1 MWNLFE
7 AMVAVFLVYV
17 LMYVPDFFDVVI
29 ERLRPREA
37 ANANASDAAPNDDG
51 EDNEAT

>member
-17 LMYVPDFFDVVI
+17 LMYVPDFFDVVL

-37 ANANASDAAPNDDG
+37 VVPPGATSEDTEDD
-51 EDNEAT
+51 ENT